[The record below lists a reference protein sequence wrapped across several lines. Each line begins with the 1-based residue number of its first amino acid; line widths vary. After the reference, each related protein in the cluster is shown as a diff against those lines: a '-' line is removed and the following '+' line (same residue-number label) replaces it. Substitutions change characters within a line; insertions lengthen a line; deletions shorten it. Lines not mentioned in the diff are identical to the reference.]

1 MASSSRRYDDK
12 CVQECFCRQ
21 PLRGTTMPISCAAKS
36 SYLRGTGTRLG
47 GLVTL
52 SLLMSLLITLGACSP
67 KPDIRIGFLG
77 GLSGKFSD
85 LGIAT
90 RNGALLAI
98 EQVNAAGGIDGRK
111 LVLVEQDDKQNND
124 QGILALAELKK
135 QGVVAVVGPSTS
147 SIATA
152 IVGKANEEKLLL
164 VAPTATTNKL
174 TGKDDYFV
182 RATGDASLYG
192 RLAAQMHFE
201 KRGVRSVAL
210 ILDMANADYT
220 ENWAQPYADEFARL
234 GGKVLA
240 MHRFKSTDNPD
251 HQAIAQGLLD
261 AKPQMVVTVASS
273 VDAALLAQRLRQIQP
288 EIALA
293 GAGWASTE
301 RLIELGG
308 SSVEGMLFEQY
319 FDRFDSS
326 PKYQRFLESYK
337 ARFKTEPGFGAV
349 LAFDAANMVIAGLS
363 KATEPSAVKAAIL
376 GIASFDGVQNRVTL
390 DAYGDATRSVYFG
403 IVKDGAFAKL
413 D

>member
-1 MASSSRRYDDK
+1 
-12 CVQECFCRQ
+12 
-21 PLRGTTMPISCAAKS
+21 MPTSCA
-36 SYLRGTGTRLG
+36 SYPGHPRRARTLPC
-47 GLVTL
+47 GLAGLALML
-52 SLLMSLLITLGACSP
+52 SLGACGP
-67 KPDIRIGFLG
+67 KPDIRIGFIG

-85 LGIAT
+85 LGTST

-98 EQVNAAGGIDGRK
+98 EQVNATGGIDGRK
-111 LVLVEQDDKQNND
+111 LVMVEQDDKQNSE
-124 QGILALAELKK
+124 QAVIALTELKK

-152 IVGKANEEKLLL
+152 VVGKANEEKLLL

-174 TGKDDYFV
+174 TGKDDYFL

-201 KRGVRSVAL
+201 KRGMRSVAL

-220 ENWAQPYADEFARL
+220 ESWAQPYADEFSRL

-240 MHRFKSTDNPD
+240 MQRFKSTDNPD
-251 HQAIAQGLLD
+251 HQAIAKGLL
-261 AKPQMVVTVASS
+261 AASPQMVVTVASS
-273 VDAALLAQRLRQIQP
+273 VDSALLAQRLKQLQP
-288 EIALA
+288 ELALA

-319 FDRFDSS
+319 FDRFDTS

-337 ARFKTEPGFGAV
+337 ARFKSEPGFGAV
-349 LAFDAANMVIAGLS
+349 LAFDAANMVIAGIA
-363 KATEPSAVKAAIL
+363 KAGEPAALKSTIL
-376 GIASFDGVQNRVTL
+376 GIESFEGVQNRVTL
-390 DAYGDATRSVYFG
+390 DTFGDATRSVYFG